1 MPEQRSLTLRIR
13 IDNRTI
19 EQEDQVIAKVK
30 ERLAEFPGEPRPE
43 LELARASRESIAVT
57 P

>member
-13 IDNRTI
+13 IDGRSV
-19 EQEDQVIAKVK
+19 EQEDQIIAKVK
-30 ERLAEFPGEPRPE
+30 EKLAELAGDPRPE
-43 LELARASRESIAVT
+43 LELARASRENIAGT